1 MTSEYRAAFIRGG
14 TSKAVVFL
22 DRDLPAARAERD
34 EIFLRVMG
42 SPDAYRRQLD
52 GMGGGL
58 SSLSKV
64 CVVGPPSRAGADVDY
79 TFAQVQVDRP
89 AVDYAG
95 NCGNMSSAIG
105 PFAVEEGLVA
115 RPDGPASVRMHNVNT
130 GKLIVSGFEVA
141 GGRPVEVGGYRI
153 PGVAGTGAPIR
164 LDFLDPSGAGTGSLL
179 PGDGVAQSVEL
190 PDGPP
195 VMASLVDAA
204 NPVVFLDAASAGL
217 AGDEPPDQ
225 IEAQPA
231 VLAWLESA
239 RRGAAVAMG
248 LAASHE
254 DAGRNRM
261 TPFVAVVAPP
271 RPYRTLSGE
280 QVSARDI
287 DLVVRFLSS
296 GQPHRALPVTGGLC
310 TAVAAE
316 LPGSLVS
323 RAARPR
329 EHGRPIRLGSPS
341 GVLEVDARVGQGPG
355 GFQADSATVYR
366 TARRLFTGLVRA

>member
-153 PGVAGTGAPIR
+153 PGVAGT
-164 LDFLDPSGAGTGSLL
+164 LSL
-179 PGDGVAQSVEL
+179 
-190 PDGPP
+190 
-195 VMASLVDAA
+195 
-204 NPVVFLDAASAGL
+204 
-217 AGDEPPDQ
+217 
-225 IEAQPA
+225 I
-231 VLAWLESA
+231 
-239 RRGAAVAMG
+239 
-248 LAASHE
+248 H
-254 DAGRNRM
+254 
-261 TPFVAVVAPP
+261 
-271 RPYRTLSGE
+271 
-280 QVSARDI
+280 I
-287 DLVVRFLSS
+287 
-296 GQPHRALPVTGGLC
+296 
-310 TAVAAE
+310 
-316 LPGSLVS
+316 
-323 RAARPR
+323 
-329 EHGRPIRLGSPS
+329 
-341 GVLEVDARVGQGPG
+341 
-355 GFQADSATVYR
+355 
-366 TARRLFTGLVRA
+366 